1 MSFKFRSFINVEDI
15 GPLEKALA
23 EAQEIKNDRFKYQH
37 LGKNKTLLM
46 IFFNNSLRT
55 RLSTQKAAM
64 NLGMNVIVLDVNAAD
79 VDFVITHPEGY
90 ELDPKFVGNQQFVIL
105 PDAVVE
111 KLSKTIEFTHWGQ
124 APGHR
129 TICRFV
135 TSWATTEEEL
145 DVLEKTLND
154 AH

>member
-1 MSFKFRSFINVEDI
+1 MNKRFLITVT
-15 GPLEKALA
+15 ALLLTLSSQ
-23 EAQEIKNDRFKYQH
+23 AQAFAQW
-37 LGKNKTLLM
+37 M
-46 IFFNNSLRT
+46 
-55 RLSTQKAAM
+55 
-64 NLGMNVIVLDVNAAD
+64 NAAD